1 MKQKTVMTLTY
12 YIKYEAADKYNIQS
26 NTLYQYLSGRRKN
39 KTTLKYLNYE

>member
-1 MKQKTVMTLTY
+1 MTLTY